1 MHDNVS
7 ATIAALKVVMSVSK
21 SIGSSNVSQ
30 LVTMLFN
37 SCCTIS
43 IRYYSKLVS

>member
-21 SIGSSNVSQ
+21 SIGSNVSQ
-30 LVTMLFN
+30 LVTML
-37 SCCTIS
+37 SLAVIQ
-43 IRYYSKLVS
+43 LVSGKIVN

>member
-7 ATIAALKVVMSVSK
+7 DIIAALKVVMSVSK
-21 SIGSSNVSQ
+21 SIGSNLSQ
-30 LVTMLFN
+30 IVTMLFI

-43 IRYYSKLVS
+43 IRYYSKLMS